1 MNRLDIEKHSNNYEK
16 LLNRIVKNARLN
28 ANSVYVKNIE
38 YKLKQYEN
46 ISHNISWIYTRNYA
60 IFFLVFFLET
70 LYIMYLYIY

>member
-38 YKLKQYEN
+38 IGRASCRE
-46 ISHNISWIYTRNYA
+46 R
-60 IFFLVFFLET
+60 V
-70 LYIMYLYIY
+70 